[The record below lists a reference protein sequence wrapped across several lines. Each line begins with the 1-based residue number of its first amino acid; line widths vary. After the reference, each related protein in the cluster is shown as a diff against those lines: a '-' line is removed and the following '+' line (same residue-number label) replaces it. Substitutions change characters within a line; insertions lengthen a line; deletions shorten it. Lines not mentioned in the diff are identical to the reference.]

1 MMNQNARIIVVDDDQ
16 RLRQLLEQYLTDRGF
31 SVQTACDATQ
41 ALHLLKTQKFDAM
54 ILDVMMPGEDGLAFT
69 KRLKQ
74 DFCNTP
80 ANNTPILLL
89 TAMGD
94 ADDRIAGLEHG
105 ADDYLCKP
113 FEPKELLLRLQ
124 TILRRHHAISPPP
137 KVLQTLKLGKF
148 TFDSERGMLYA
159 DDQPVNLTF
168 AEAQLLTFLA
178 RHHGQPVS
186 RDDLAKH
193 GGVNLSPRTI
203 DVQVTRLRKKIE
215 VDPRQPRY
223 IKTVRHK
230 GYILWAD

>member
-1 MMNQNARIIVVDDDQ
+1 MTNQNAHILVVDDDQ
-16 RLRQLLEQYLTDRGF
+16 RLRQLLEQYLTGHGF
-31 SVQTACDATQ
+31 SVQTAADAHQAQQLLNTQ
-41 ALHLLKTQKFDAM
+41 EFDAM
-54 ILDVMMPGEDGLAFT
+54 ILDVMMPGESGLDFT

-74 DFCNTP
+74 NSSKPTGD
-80 ANNTPILLL
+80 TPILLL

-124 TILRRHHAISPPP
+124 TILRRHHTTDKTP
-137 KVLQTLKLGKF
+137 KRLKLGKLS
-148 TFDSERGMLYA
+148 FDPERSTLYE
-159 DDQPVNLTF
+159 DDRPVNLTF
-168 AEAQLLTFLA
+168 AEAQLLTLLA
-178 RHHGQPVS
+178 RNQGLPVS

-215 VDPRQPRY
+215 TNPRQPNY
-223 IKTVRHK
+223 LKTVRHK